1 MKKVLMGLIG
11 ISSISLAAALDVT
24 ASPSTGTNIF
34 SDKGKIEVKGA
45 LVTTPSI
52 VKHVVFASSTGTS
65 DDMQDSLILPNMVL
79 SFNDSESGFSGNKT
93 PDKIYVKRTLRGVL
107 KELTNADNV
116 TFSLSGWDNDY
127 TEIKDKS
134 LAVSNSVKVPM
145 TSFISKTK
153 LISIAEE
160 AYAGENVTC
169 SVESSGSL
177 LLVMGMSAKNLRFPK
192 MIQISHDIKGELK
205 FEAVSDTS
213 FSEPGVLTKEEA
225 KPILDKFTNSVADK
239 VSISVRVS

>member
-11 ISSISLAAALDVT
+11 TSSISLAAALDVT

-52 VKHVVFASSTGTS
+52 VKYVVFASSTRTS

-79 SFNDSESGFSGNKT
+79 SFNDSENGFSGNKT

-134 LAVSNSVKVPM
+134 LAVSDSVKVPM

-153 LISIAEE
+153 LISIAQE
-160 AYAGENVTC
+160 AYAGEGVAPA
-169 SVESSGSL
+169 VLPSGSL
-177 LLVMGMSAKNLRFPK
+177 ILTSTSAKILRFPK
-192 MIQISHDIKGELK
+192 MIQISHDTKGELK